1 VSSPMKPYVG
11 LVSRRMDPKETANM
25 ATYRGEPGGRRQGG
39 QALVVVVLALVA
51 LLAGVALVI
60 DSGNAFAQQRG
71 TQNAVDSAANAG
83 SIVLMNDVVA
93 NSNGQTLPATDADV
107 LSAINLKA
115 HDNNIAQPTAYY
127 TTISGQ
133 CILADGTSAAPPC
146 GSGAAATAVQVG
158 KGQIPTVKAN
168 ANVKQCPL
176 PPNVDASTTPALA
189 CGVAV
194 YGSRAFGTYFASIIG
209 INTLTASANAT
220 AVAGALT
227 TLCAADQPCS
237 FLPLAFPTTLT
248 LCDGSGK
255 QINFNTDPYKPITSG
270 DLTSDNELIIGI
282 CGSGDG
288 TVGWLQIVPED
299 SGTGCNGSMADLIC
313 DILVPDN
320 PALQLPVWIQTV
332 SGNTN
337 DAKLDAAINTYAGNI
352 VGMYELGKDKT
363 VFIPLYDCTGTN
375 ESQTSTDSCPTAASK
390 KGGTNIYFHVTG
402 IAALVLDHAY
412 VNQSNPECNQS
423 PGNPKMGGNG
433 MNGCLKGW
441 LVDVSIPGGTIGVGS
456 GQANTVFGVQL
467 IR

>member
-1 VSSPMKPYVG
+1 
-11 LVSRRMDPKETANM
+11 M
-25 ATYRGEPGGRRQGG
+25 ATYRGHRGGPRQGG
-39 QALVVVVLALVA
+39 QALVVMVLALVA

-93 NSNGQTLPATDADV
+93 NSNGQTLPATDAAV
-107 LSAINLKA
+107 LSAVNLKA
-115 HDNNIAQPTAYY
+115 SDNNIAPPTAYY
-127 TTISGQ
+127 TTITGQ

-146 GSGAAATAVQVG
+146 GSGAAATAVRVG
-158 KGQIPTVKAN
+158 SAPGGSIPTVKAN
-168 ANVKQCPL
+168 ANGKQCPL
-176 PPNVDASTTPALA
+176 PPNVASTTPALA

-209 INTLTASANAT
+209 MNTLTASANAT

-237 FLPLAFPTTLT
+237 FLPIAFPTTLT

-255 QINFNTDPYKPITSG
+255 QVDFNNNPAYTVITSG
-270 DLTSDNELIIGI
+270 DLTSTNELIIGI

-288 TVGWLQIVPED
+288 TVGWLQIQPED

-320 PALQLPVWIQTV
+320 PALPLPVWIQTV

-337 DAKLDAAINTYAGNI
+337 DAKVDAAINTYAGDI
-352 VGMYELGKDKT
+352 VGTYESGKDKT
-363 VFIPLYDCTGTN
+363 VIIPLYDCIGSK
-375 ESQTSTDSCPTAASK
+375 ESQTSTDTCAEAAGK
-390 KGGTNIYFHVTG
+390 QGGTNIYFHVTSV
-402 IAALVLDHAY
+402 ISFVLDHAY
-412 VNQSNPECNQS
+412 VNASNPECNQS
-423 PGNPKMGGNG
+423 PGLPHMGGNG
-433 MNGCLKGW
+433 KNGCLKGW
-441 LVDVSIPGGTIGVGS
+441 LVNLSTVGPIGVGS
-456 GQANTVFGVQL
+456 GQPNTVFGVQL